1 MSNIRPGKE
10 TRGFV
15 LAGCTYK
22 LDWKIEDLP
31 TSIIFL
37 TVTLLMVNSTILSL
51 SSIRL
56 GYGNTDEPYS
66 CANMNP
72 VLSEGKSETH
82 LYALF
87 YKQPSHGKVSGEIKF
102 VSVR

>member
-1 MSNIRPGKE
+1 
-10 TRGFV
+10 
-15 LAGCTYK
+15 
-22 LDWKIEDLP
+22 
-31 TSIIFL
+31 
-37 TVTLLMVNSTILSL
+37 MVNSTILSL

-72 VLSEGKSETH
+72 VLNLSAGKSERH